1 MKMKPIDCGVVRE
14 AIPELVHGML
24 AEEARVQVE
33 THVESCA
40 ECDAELALVRVL
52 SESRP
57 GVADDLATRIRR
69 AVAFDRQ
76 AVHRPWWALAAAAVA
91 ALALGIGVTSED
103 GVSVAAPAFAME
115 VEEGWPWVLGE
126 GTVAG
131 SVVLED
137 LSDDALEALLADLA
151 DVGGGS

>member
-1 MKMKPIDCGVVRE
+1 MNMKPIDCGVVRE

-24 AEEARVQVE
+24 ADEARVQVE
-33 THVESCA
+33 AHVERCA
-40 ECDAELALVRVL
+40 ECDAELVLVRAL

-57 GVADDLATRIRR
+57 GVADDLAIRIRR

-91 ALALGIGVTSED
+91 ALALGIGVTSGD
-103 GVSVAAPAFAME
+103 GVGVVAPAFAME
-115 VEEGWPWVLGE
+115 VEESWPWVLGE

-137 LSDDALEALLADLA
+137 LSDDALEALLADLV
-151 DVGGGS
+151 DEDGGS

>member
-1 MKMKPIDCGVVRE
+1 MKMNPMDCGLVRE
-14 AIPELVHGML
+14 AIPEMVHGL
-24 AEEARVQVE
+24 LEAEARARVE
-33 THVESCA
+33 AHVATCA
-40 ECDAELALVRVL
+40 ACEAELDLVRL
-52 SESRP
+52 LHDSRP
-57 GVADDLATRIRR
+57 ETAAELVTRIRR
-69 AVAFDRQ
+69 GVAFDRQ

-91 ALALGIGVTSED
+91 ALALGIGVTSGD
-103 GVSVAAPAFAME
+103 GVGVAAPAFAME

>member
-1 MKMKPIDCGVVRE
+1 MKMNTIDCGVVRE
-14 AIPELVHGML
+14 AIPELVQGLL
-24 AEEARVQVE
+24 ATDARARFDA
-33 THVESCA
+33 HVASCA
-40 ECDAELALVRVL
+40 ECNTELAIVRVL
-52 SESRP
+52 HESRRAAA
-57 GVADDLATRIRR
+57 GDLATRIRR
-69 AVAFDRQ
+69 AVVFDRQ
-76 AVHRPWWALAAAAVA
+76 TVHRPWWALAAAAVA
-91 ALALGIGVTSED
+91 ALALGIGVSSGD

>member
-1 MKMKPIDCGVVRE
+1 MKMNTMDCGVVRE
-14 AIPELVHGML
+14 SIPEMVHGLL
-24 AEEARVQVE
+24 AANALARVE
-33 THVESCA
+33 AHVATCA
-40 ECDAELALVRVL
+40 ECEAELTLVRVL
-52 SESRP
+52 LESRSRT
-57 GVADDLATRIRR
+57 ADDLATRIRCG
-69 AVAFDRQ
+69 VAFDRQ

-91 ALALGIGVTSED
+91 ALALGIGVTSGD

-151 DVGGGS
+151 DVGGGP

>member
-1 MKMKPIDCGVVRE
+1 MNMNAIDCGVVRE
-14 AIPELVHGML
+14 AIPELVHGLL
-24 AEEARVQVE
+24 AGDARVRLE
-33 THVESCA
+33 AHVASCA
-40 ECDAELALVRVL
+40 ECDAELALVRAL
-52 SESRP
+52 LESRP
-57 GVADDLATRIRR
+57 TTADDLATRVRR

-76 AVHRPWWALAAAAVA
+76 AVHRPWWAMAAAAVA
-91 ALALGIGVTSED
+91 ALALGIGLTSGD
-103 GVSVAAPAFAME
+103 GVGVVAPAFAME

>member
-1 MKMKPIDCGVVRE
+1 MNMNTIDCGVVRE
-14 AIPELVHGML
+14 AIPELVHGLL
-24 AEEARVQVE
+24 AADARAQVE
-33 THVESCA
+33 AHVSSCA

-52 SESRP
+52 RDSRRAT
-57 GVADDLATRIRR
+57 ADDLSTRIRR

-91 ALALGIGVTSED
+91 ALALGIGLTSGD
-103 GVSVAAPAFAME
+103 GGSVVAPAFAME